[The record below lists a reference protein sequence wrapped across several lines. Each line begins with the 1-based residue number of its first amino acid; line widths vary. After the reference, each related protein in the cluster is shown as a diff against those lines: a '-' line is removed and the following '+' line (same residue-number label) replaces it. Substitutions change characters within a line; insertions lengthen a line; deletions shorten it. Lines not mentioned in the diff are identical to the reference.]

1 MTKITIDA
9 AVVQQAIDAFEC
21 AHIIGGQ
28 SDCERVCAVFRAAI
42 EQAEGQ
48 EPLFWYRPVSNGE
61 MYEGPVHNNSVG
73 GNMLREEK
81 PGEWKPLYT
90 HPAPAQPV
98 QEPTVPKNSQDW
110 KGMDG
115 SIAFH
120 LIERHADNWN
130 DISLM
135 MGEWLAANQ
144 AQPEGFSPC
153 DMATAA
159 ALGFRD
165 GVESV
170 RPAKPLGDAELLAA
184 FGSAETIIDGLHEV
198 AKLAAQ
204 PAKPLSDDDI
214 SDIWDGWLIH
224 ITDKISAI
232 QFARAIEQAHGIKG
246 AA

>member
-1 MTKITIDA
+1 MTQITIDA
-9 AVVQQAIDAFEC
+9 AVVQQAIEALYAGKKLVAESKWLKDMQASCADAL
-21 AHIIGGQ
+21 
-28 SDCERVCAVFRAAI
+28 RTAI

-48 EPLFWYRPVSNGE
+48 EPQKVGIEEIRLWAVRHDVNG
-61 MYEGPVHNNSVG
+61 SDLD
-73 GNMLREEK
+73 LRCAFEAAR
-81 PGEWKPLYT
+81 T

-98 QEPTVPKNSQDW
+98 QEPAVPKNSQDW

-170 RPAKPLGDAELLAA
+170 RPAKPLTDEQILDAFCTTPDIHQFVSA
-184 FGSAETIIDGLHEV
+184 FKAGAR
-198 AKLAAQ
+198 
-204 PAKPLSDDDI
+204 
-214 SDIWDGWLIH
+214 
-224 ITDKISAI
+224 
-232 QFARAIEQAHGIKG
+232 FAEQAHGIKEQ
-246 AA
+246 A